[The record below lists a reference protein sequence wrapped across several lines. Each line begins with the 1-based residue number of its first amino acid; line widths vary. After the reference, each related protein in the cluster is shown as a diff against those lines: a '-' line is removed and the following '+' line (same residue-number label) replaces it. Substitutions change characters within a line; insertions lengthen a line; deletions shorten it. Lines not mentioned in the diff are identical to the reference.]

1 MQDFARYNDNRNL
14 TALETR
20 TVEWTPEIPSVILGI
35 LVGIFV
41 TIISF
46 KIVEYY
52 KGQAALIE
60 TPVKE
65 RFEDKPFVFEF
76 YDALKNY
83 EVPPRKL

>member
-1 MQDFARYNDNRNL
+1 MQDFAKYNDNRNL
-14 TALETR
+14 TALEAR
-20 TVEWTPEIPSVILGI
+20 TAEWTPEIPSVILGI

-46 KIVEYY
+46 KIAEYY
-52 KGQAALIE
+52 KGQAALME

-65 RFEDKPFVFEF
+65 RTEDKPFVLEF

>member
-1 MQDFARYNDNRNL
+1 MQDFASHNNRSDL
-14 TALETR
+14 ATAETR
-20 TVEWTPEIPSVILGI
+20 NAEWTPDIPSVILGI

-46 KIVEYY
+46 KIAEYY

>member
-1 MQDFARYNDNRNL
+1 MQDFASHNKSSDL
-14 TALETR
+14 ATAETR
-20 TVEWTPEIPSVILGI
+20 NAEWTPDIPSVILGI

-46 KIVEYY
+46 KIAEYY

>member
-1 MQDFARYNDNRNL
+1 MQDFASHNNSSDL
-14 TALETR
+14 ATAETR
-20 TVEWTPEIPSVILGI
+20 NAEWTPDIPSVILGI

-46 KIVEYY
+46 KIAEYY

-65 RFEDKPFVFEF
+65 RTEDRPFVFEF